1 MIIEFDYFLFLWIH
15 SNLENPNMDQ
25 LMSWITYSGNKLSI
39 FSYIFIVGL
48 IVGLIY
54 RSNCKRSTTDNH
66 IHPFRIAIRFMLLGS
81 AIFGAT
87 AGISQILKETTQR
100 PRPYEVHQV
109 RRTEAL
115 NKTTA
120 GEEKESFPSGHAA
133 GAFSIVVILVRRF
146 GKKLRILYVWAIIVA
161 LSRVYLGAHYPIDV
175 IVGGCLGWL
184 IANLIISGSLR
195 ISKKQFLGFT

>member
-1 MIIEFDYFLFLWIH
+1 
-15 SNLENPNMDQ
+15 MDQ

-39 FSYIFIVGL
+39 FSYIFIVGI

-54 RSNCKRSTTDNH
+54 RANYKRSTTDCH
-66 IHPFRIAIRFMLLGS
+66 IHPIRKAIRFMLCGS
-81 AIFGAT
+81 MIYGST

-115 NKTTA
+115 NTTTA

-133 GAFSIVVILVRRF
+133 GAFMMVVIIARRF
-146 GKKLRILYVWAIIVA
+146 GKKMRTLYAWAILVA
-161 LSRVYLGAHYPIDV
+161 FSRIYLGAHYPSDV
-175 IVGGCLGWL
+175 IAGGILGWL
-184 IANLIISGSLR
+184 IANLIISGSIR
-195 ISKKQFLGFT
+195 FYPKMNLGFT